1 MVKLADPL
9 GDLKVETSSLL
20 SLDGHSNFL
29 QSGYWGRLKG
39 ETGWKSVPLKLT
51 YNGES
56 IPLLVL
62 TRTFRRTLSIAY
74 VPHGPALDIEPED
87 REYFLNKLSRDL
99 VEFLPLATFFI
110 RYDLLW
116 GETGVNNFPE
126 KLQFSGIHKAPMD
139 IQPPDTVIINL
150 EPSEDEILALMHKK
164 TRYNIKLASKKGV
177 EISWGSEKDLDAWY
191 DLYKTT
197 SERDKIAIHNLS
209 YYKKV
214 FSMAAGSETAPDVR
228 ILLARH
234 EDELL
239 AGIVVVF
246 DDKRA
251 TYLYGA
257 SSNEKRNLMPAYA
270 LQWEAMKKAKERGCT
285 SYDMFGI
292 PPSNDPG
299 HPMYGLYRFKTGF
312 GGEIH
317 HRLGAWD
324 YQYSNLVYPIYRV
337 FEALRKFY
345 YKTLKKR

>member
-1 MVKLADPL
+1 LS
-9 GDLKVETSSLL
+9 DLKVESSSLFY
-20 SLDGHSNFL
+20 LDGHSNFL
-29 QSGYWGRLKG
+29 QSGYWGKLKG
-39 ETGWKSVPLKLT
+39 DTGWKPVPLKLS
-51 YNGES
+51 YNGQS
-56 IPLLVL
+56 VPLLVL
-62 TRTFRRTLSIAY
+62 TRTFKGTVSIAY
-74 VPHGPALDIEPED
+74 VPHGPDIDVDSDD

-99 VEFLPLATFFI
+99 LEFLPLATFFI

-116 GETGVNNFPE
+116 GETGVDNFPE
-126 KLQFSGIHKAPMD
+126 KLKFSSIHKAPMD

-150 EPSEDEILALMHKK
+150 EPSEDEILAAMHKK
-164 TRYNIKLASKKGV
+164 TRYNIKLASKKAV
-177 EISWGSEKDLDAWY
+177 EITWGTEKDLDGWY

-197 SERDKIAIHNLS
+197 SERDKIAIHSLS

-214 FSMAAGSETAPDVR
+214 FRLAAESETAPDVR

-234 EDELL
+234 EDDLL

-246 DDKRA
+246 DNKRA

-270 LQWEAMKKAKERGCT
+270 LQWEAMKKAKELGCN

-292 PPSNDPG
+292 PPTDDPA
-299 HPMYGLYRFKTGF
+299 HPMFGLYRFKTGF
-312 GGEIH
+312 GGEVY

-324 YQYSNLVYPIYRV
+324 YKYSGLVYPVYRIL
-337 FEALRKFY
+337 EALRKFY